1 MNNITKIVIKSLYV
15 MLFILLLTTT
25 SAAATTVSIAN
36 VTAEPGDT
44 VTLPILYI
52 VQNGTYTAAL
62 NGDVNGDGVVD
73 IADAIYL
80 AKHVLGKS
88 GFEELR

>member
-44 VTLPILYI
+44 VTLPIMINNITELWQRYDKDL
-52 VQNGTYTAAL
+52 VRS
-62 NGDVNGDGVVD
+62 
-73 IADAIYL
+73 
-80 AKHVLGKS
+80 S
-88 GFEELR
+88 GGSRHQYCRQSEFHNWSNVH